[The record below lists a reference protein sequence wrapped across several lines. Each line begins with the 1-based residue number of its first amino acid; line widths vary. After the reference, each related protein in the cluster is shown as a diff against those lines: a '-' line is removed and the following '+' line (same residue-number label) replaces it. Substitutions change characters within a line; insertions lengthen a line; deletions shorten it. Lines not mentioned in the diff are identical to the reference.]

1 MATLSNLFV
10 CNVVGSKF
18 ITEHKSHTQY
28 FGLDSAA
35 GRALL
40 GHCEKF
46 YELLKETEHGNTNS
60 VVRLL
65 LSKLQH
71 PVLTW
76 KEENLMRSENRGVLE
91 TY

>member
-1 MATLSNLFV
+1 M
-10 CNVVGSKF
+10 VGSKF

-35 GRALL
+35 ERALL
-40 GHCEKF
+40 GQCDKS
-46 YELLKETEHGNTNS
+46 YELLKETERGNTSS

-71 PVLTW
+71 PVLRW
-76 KEENLMRSENRGVLE
+76 KEENLMSSENRAVLE
-91 TY
+91 SH